1 MKKIFTLLCSAVFAL
16 TASAQVEFLL
26 DDGKVVE
33 NGSTI
38 TLHPGMVPVAP
49 DFFMVDGNTI
59 HEPYIKNTSSSKAKL
74 TVKVVRSDM
83 SHKLSW
89 CGITTSCALMST
101 LSETRSADVE
111 AGAKVSL
118 GLHPMFTD
126 GVYATYSATV
136 TASLGGASRT
146 ININYVYDE
155 NTGVEG
161 TLADADAV
169 RVAGKTLNFRF
180 ATPGTRTVAVYS
192 TDGRKV
198 AENLV
203 GDGDNLNL
211 SHLQNGVYVYQVQ
224 GGKSGKVMLK

>member
-1 MKKIFTLLCSAVFAL
+1 MKKIFTLLCSAAFAL
-16 TASAQVEFLL
+16 TASAQVEFVL
-26 DDGKVVE
+26 DGKVVE

-38 TLHPGMVPVAP
+38 TLHPGLIELGP
-49 DFFMVDGNTI
+49 DFVMVDDMI
-59 HEPYIKNTSSSKAKL
+59 EAPYIKNTDTESAKL

-83 SHKLSW
+83 NHHFSW
-89 CGITTSCALMST
+89 CGITTSCSPMSGM
-101 LSETRSADVE
+101 SETRSAVVE
-111 AGAKVSL
+111 AGAEVAL
-118 GLHPMFTD
+118 DLHPKFTD

-146 ININYVYDE
+146 ININYVYSE
-155 NTGVEG
+155 NMGVEG

-180 ATPGTRTVAVYS
+180 ATPGTRTVAVYG

-198 AENLV
+198 AEGRV
-203 GDGDNLNL
+203 GDAGNLNL

>member
-16 TASAQVEFLL
+16 TASAQVEFVL
-26 DDGKVVE
+26 DGKVVE

-38 TLHPGMVPVAP
+38 TLHPNMIELAP
-49 DFFMVDGNTI
+49 DFFLVDGMI
-59 HEPYIKNTSSSKAKL
+59 KAPYIKNTDTESAKL

-83 SHKLSW
+83 NHHFSW
-89 CGITTSCALMST
+89 CGITTSCSPMKN
-101 LSETRSADVE
+101 LSETRSAVVE
-111 AGAKVSL
+111 AGTEVAL
-118 GLHPMFTD
+118 DLHPEFTD
-126 GVYATYSATV
+126 GVYETYTATV

-146 ININYVYDE
+146 ININYVYSE
-155 NTGVEG
+155 NMGVEG

>member
-1 MKKIFTLLCSAVFAL
+1 MSGMSESRSAVVPAGAEVAL
-16 TASAQVEFLL
+16 
-26 DDGKVVE
+26 D
-33 NGSTI
+33 
-38 TLHPGMVPVAP
+38 LHP
-49 DFFMVDGNTI
+49 
-59 HEPYIKNTSSSKAKL
+59 E
-74 TVKVVRSDM
+74 
-83 SHKLSW
+83 
-89 CGITTSCALMST
+89 
-101 LSETRSADVE
+101 
-111 AGAKVSL
+111 
-118 GLHPMFTD
+118 FTD

-146 ININYVYDE
+146 INLTYVYSE
-155 NTGVEG
+155 NMGVEG

>member
-16 TASAQVEFLL
+16 TASAQVEFVL
-26 DDGKVVE
+26 DGKVVE

-38 TLHPGMVPVAP
+38 TLHPGLIELGP
-49 DFFMVDGNTI
+49 DFVMVDGMI
-59 HEPYIKNTSSSKAKL
+59 KAPYIKNTDTESAKL
-74 TVKVVRSDM
+74 TVKVVRADM
-83 SHKLSW
+83 SHHFSW
-89 CGITTSCALMST
+89 CGITTSCSPMSGM
-101 LSETRSADVE
+101 SESRSAVVP
-111 AGAKVSL
+111 AGAEVAL
-118 GLHPMFTD
+118 DLHPEFTD

-146 ININYVYDE
+146 ININYVYSE
-155 NTGVEG
+155 NMGVEG

-180 ATPGTRTVAVYS
+180 ATPGVRTVAVYS

-198 AENLV
+198 AENRV

-211 SHLQNGVYVYQVQ
+211 SHLQNGVYLYQVQ
-224 GGKSGKVMLK
+224 GDKSGKVMLK

>member
-16 TASAQVEFLL
+16 TASAQVEFVL
-26 DDGKVVE
+26 DGKVVE

-38 TLHPGMVPVAP
+38 TLHPNMIELAP
-49 DFFMVDGNTI
+49 DFFLVDGMI
-59 HEPYIKNTSSSKAKL
+59 KAPYIKNTDTESAKL

-83 SHKLSW
+83 NHHFSW
-89 CGITTSCALMST
+89 CGITTSCSPMKN
-101 LSETRSADVE
+101 LSETRSAVVE
-111 AGAKVSL
+111 AGTEVAL
-118 GLHPMFTD
+118 DLHPEFTD
-126 GVYATYSATV
+126 GVYETYSATV

-146 ININYVYDE
+146 ININYVYSE
-155 NTGVEG
+155 NMGVEG

-198 AENLV
+198 AENRV

>member
-16 TASAQVEFLL
+16 TASAQVEFVV
-26 DDGKVVE
+26 DDKVVE
-33 NGSTI
+33 DGATI
-38 TLHPGMVPVAP
+38 TLHPSMIELAP
-49 DFFMVDGNTI
+49 GFEIVEGNTI
-59 HEPYIKNTSSSKAKL
+59 HEPYIKNTSSSKAQL

-83 SHKLSW
+83 SHKLTW
-89 CGITTSCALMST
+89 CGITTSCSPMSGM
-101 LSETRSADVE
+101 SESRSAVVE
-111 AGAKVSL
+111 ADSIVSL

-126 GVYATYSATV
+126 GVYATYSAKV

-146 ININYVYDE
+146 ININYVYSE
-155 NTGVEG
+155 NMGVEG

-180 ATPGTRTVAVYS
+180 ATPGVRTVAVYS

-198 AENLV
+198 AESRV
-203 GDGDNLNL
+203 GDAGNLNL
-211 SHLQNGVYVYQVQ
+211 SHLQNGVYLYQVQ

>member
-16 TASAQVEFLL
+16 TASAQVEFVL
-26 DDGKVVE
+26 DGKVVE

-38 TLHPGMVPVAP
+38 TLHPGLIELGP
-49 DFFMVDGNTI
+49 DFVMVDDMI
-59 HEPYIKNTSSSKAKL
+59 EAPYIKNTDTESAKL

-83 SHKLSW
+83 NHHFSW
-89 CGITTSCALMST
+89 CGITTSCSPMSGM
-101 LSETRSADVE
+101 SESRSAVVP
-111 AGAKVSL
+111 AGAEVAL
-118 GLHPMFTD
+118 DLHPEFTD

-146 ININYVYDE
+146 ININYVYSE
-155 NTGVEG
+155 NMGVEG

-198 AENLV
+198 AEGRV
-203 GDGDNLNL
+203 GDAGNLNL
-211 SHLQNGVYVYQVQ
+211 SHLQNGVYLYQVK